1 MNSRNNTIE
10 ILQKQYK
17 NIKGDQKSKVADI
30 LKLYKDGHIFNKAT
44 AQKEINNYLSY
55 AKNPLERELRFY
67 KTMTKYLSSDSST
80 KEKKQTKQFKK
91 NEDKIKNIETKYKI
105 KIIKQ
110 KERNYLKLKTNIWLR
125 FYYFQIVHILQA
137 KNQHRENLIVHII

>member
-1 MNSRNNTIE
+1 M
-10 ILQKQYK
+10 
-17 NIKGDQKSKVADI
+17 
-30 LKLYKDGHIFNKAT
+30 KLYKDGHIFSKAT

-80 KEKKQTKQFKK
+80 KQKKQTKQFKK
-91 NEDKIKNIETKYKI
+91 NEYKIKKIETKYKI
-105 KIIKQ
+105 KIILK
-110 KERNYLKLKTNIWLR
+110 KKKINYLKLKKNIWLR

-137 KNQHRENLIVHII
+137 KNQHRENLIVNII